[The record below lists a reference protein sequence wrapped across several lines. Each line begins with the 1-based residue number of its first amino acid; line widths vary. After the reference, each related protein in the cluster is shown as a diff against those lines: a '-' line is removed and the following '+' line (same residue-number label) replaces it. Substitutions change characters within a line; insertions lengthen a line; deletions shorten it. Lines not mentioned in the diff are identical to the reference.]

1 MPGIDDWLTVARSA
15 DPDDLRERIL
25 TGYKSGKPFTPYVP
39 TFELPGPI
47 DSLLDFGCGLG
58 RSFSYLKTIAQR
70 VTGFDLPPMIERCRA
85 LAGDRVEALSD
96 DWADLRDRRFDVI
109 VASLVLQHI
118 EPPAARAFLLDFARM
133 APRAYVLT
141 RLDDDFGTNV
151 LDLIAATGAF
161 EPERCVQVEH
171 DLTTHQ
177 LQVIDRMP
185 FETARRQRGGHY
197 ELLLTSTATARKG
210 LP

>member
-47 DSLLDFGCGLG
+47 DNLLDFGCGLG

-185 FETARRQRGGHY
+185 FETARRQGGGHY